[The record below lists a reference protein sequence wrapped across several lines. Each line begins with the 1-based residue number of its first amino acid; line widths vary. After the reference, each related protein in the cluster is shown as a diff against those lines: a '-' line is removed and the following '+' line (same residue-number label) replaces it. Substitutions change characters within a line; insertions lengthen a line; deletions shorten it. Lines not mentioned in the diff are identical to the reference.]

1 MGTKKDRAPLT
12 AQVRL
17 GQHVMTRDQEA
28 LGVVGRTTSKQFEV
42 NPPEGGPYWLE
53 RQSIVA
59 AEGGEIVVGFLRR
72 DLENRRL
79 KADEVDV
86 TEGVTLSEIDT
97 EGAMSPEEKRQQ
109 REMVERDL
117 TKQRARMAQQ
127 HHAPGEDRSYGEP
140 VESELRRLE
149 GDDAGATERRTSRD

>member
-1 MGTKKDRAPLT
+1 MAIPEDRAPLT

-17 GQHVMTRDQEA
+17 GQHVMTRDEEE
-28 LGVVGRTTSKQFEV
+28 LGVVGKTTSKQFEV
-42 NPPEGGPYWLE
+42 NPPDGGPYWLE
-53 RQSIVA
+53 RQAIVA
-59 AEGGEIVVGFLRR
+59 AEGREIVVGFPRR
-72 DLENRRL
+72 DLEKRRL

-86 TEGVTLSEIDT
+86 TDGVTLSEIDT
-97 EGAMSPEEKRQQ
+97 ESAMSPEEKRQQ

-117 TKQRARMAQQ
+117 TEQRERMARQ

-149 GDDAGATERRTSRD
+149 DDDTGGTDRRRTRD